1 MAIVGKI
8 ADRDNRN
15 YPQTETHHSVTPR
28 RLVDTV
34 DMEENKGKETTVRRK
49 FDREVKNDPL
59 RPVELSNRSLTQVA
73 QELDI
78 LRSHPVQLDV

>member
-1 MAIVGKI
+1 
-8 ADRDNRN
+8 
-15 YPQTETHHSVTPR
+15 
-28 RLVDTV
+28 
-34 DMEENKGKETTVRRK
+34 MEEIKGKETTVRRK
-49 FDREVKNDPL
+49 FDREVKDDAL

>member
-1 MAIVGKI
+1 
-8 ADRDNRN
+8 
-15 YPQTETHHSVTPR
+15 
-28 RLVDTV
+28 
-34 DMEENKGKETTVRRK
+34 MEENKGKETTVRRK